1 MNLTLLTRP
10 IAIVLAASLLILVSP
25 SVQAEETIPS
35 EFPIFAATDTE
46 ALMAK
51 DGQKIIVYGETE
63 GSGKSGSGTNFVNF
77 KGAEFYLIT
86 FKSDLREFKDGEP
99 ADLYDGKRLAVTGVV
114 SVYQDKPQIKLTD
127 PEGVKILA
135 EDEPWPAPQKK
146 AETASTTSGDEGK
159 KPAAAAPATEEA
171 PKKKPPVDASKYF
184 K

>member
-10 IAIVLAASLLILVSP
+10 LAVVLAASLLILVSP
-25 SVQAEETIPS
+25 SVLAEETIPS

-63 GSGKSGSGTNFVNF
+63 RSGKSGSGTNFVNF

-114 SVYQDKPQIKLTD
+114 SVYKDKPQFKLTD
-127 PEGVKILA
+127 PDQVQVLA

-146 AETASTTSGDEGK
+146 AETSSAASGEDEK
-159 KPAAAAPATEEA
+159 KPVTDAPAAEEA
-171 PKKKPPVDASKYF
+171 PRRKPPVDASKYF